1 MSTAVFAFGRFNP
14 PTIGH
19 EKLINAVIATGQREG
34 GDTFIYGSHSQ
45 DSRKNPLSHSEKMGY
60 LQKMFPRIKKSIK
73 TTAKERNVLQI
84 SDTLNKKYDKLVLV
98 VGSDRVDDFTS
109 LLNSYN
115 GIKSKHGFYDY
126 KEIKVVSAGERDPDA
141 DGASGMSASKMR
153 TAATKGDFE
162 AFLLGASSELTIKD
176 KRNLMNDVRK
186 GLKLDSIRE
195 AMKRRRGIEEPI
207 KIKNGVGKSRISTE
221 LSWQGYDTVN
231 LSTCDEA
238 FELFDEIVNSVGDG
252 TFTTAEKGYLKEAL
266 MLTDKCLCI
275 AQVPEEEIT
284 EEDEQ
289 NYIESSDKAIKLLET
304 VVKRTGIP
312 FEYSFLNDLQVK
324 VATKI
329 QPRKTFTQF
338 SGEMYGIR

>member
-19 EKLINAVIATGQREG
+19 EKLINAVIATNQREG
-34 GDTFIYGSHSQ
+34 GTAYIYGSHSQ

-60 LQKMFPRIKKSIK
+60 LQKMFPRIKKSIQTK
-73 TTAKERNVLQI
+73 AKERNVLQI
-84 SDTLNKKYDKLVLV
+84 AHTLNEKYDKLILV

-115 GIKSKHGFYDY
+115 GIKSKHGFYEY
-126 KEIKVVSAGERDPDA
+126 KEIKVYSAGERDPDA

-153 TAATKGDFE
+153 SAATKGDFE
-162 AFLLGASSELTIKD
+162 SFISGASSELTIKE

-186 GLKLDSIRE
+186 GLKLDSLRE
-195 AMKRRRGIEEPI
+195 AMKRRRGYEKPVIVEHKDNIET
-207 KIKNGVGKSRISTE
+207 KE

-231 LSTCDEA
+231 LSTCVEA

-252 TFTTAEKGYLKEAL
+252 TFTAPEKGYLKEAL

-275 AQVPEEEIT
+275 SQVPEEEIT
-284 EEDEQ
+284 EEDEV
-289 NYIESSDKAIKLLET
+289 NYIKSSEKAIKLLET
-304 VVKRTGIP
+304 VKKRTGIP

-324 VATKI
+324 VAPNA

-338 SGEMYGIR
+338 SGEMYGL

>member
-84 SDTLNKKYDKLVLV
+84 ADTLNKKYDKLVLV

-153 TAATKGDFE
+153 KAATKGDFDL
-162 AFLLGASSELTIKD
+162 FISGASSELTIKD
-176 KRNLMNDVRK
+176 KRKLMNDVRK

-195 AMKRRRGIEEPI
+195 VMKRRR
-207 KIKNGVGKSRISTE
+207 
-221 LSWQGYDTVN
+221 GYDTVN
-231 LSTCDEA
+231 LSTCVEA
-238 FELFDEIVNSVGDG
+238 YELFDEVVNSVGEG
-252 TFTTAEKGYLKEAL
+252 TFSTSEKGYLKEAL

-275 AQVPEEEIT
+275 SQVPEEEIT
-284 EEDEQ
+284 EEDVQ
-289 NYIESSDKAIKLLET
+289 NYIETSDKAIKLLET
-304 VVKRTGIP
+304 VKKRTGIP

-324 VATKI
+324 VVDNRV

>member
-1 MSTAVFAFGRFNP
+1 MKTAVFALGRFNP

-19 EKLINAVIATGQREG
+19 EKLVNAVIAVNQREG
-34 GDTFIYGSHSQ
+34 GTALIYGSHSQ
-45 DSRKNPLSHSEKMGY
+45 DSRKNPLSHSEKFKY
-60 LQKMFPRIKKSIK
+60 LKKMFPRQRKILQSSSK
-73 TTAKERNVLQI
+73 ARNIMEIAAEL
-84 SDTLNKKYDKLVLV
+84 SEKHNKLILIA
-98 VGSDRVDDFTS
+98 GSDRVSEFKS

-115 GIKSKHGFYDY
+115 GVKSKHGLYDFE
-126 KEIKVVSAGERDPDA
+126 EIDVVSAGERDPDA

-153 TAATKGDFE
+153 SAATKGDFE
-162 AFLLGASSELTIKD
+162 SFISGASSELTIKD
-176 KRNLMNDVRK
+176 KRKLMNDVRK

-195 AMKRRRGIEEPI
+195 AMKRRRGYDKPVIVEHKDNIET
-207 KIKNGVGKSRISTE
+207 KE

-231 LSTCDEA
+231 LSTCVEA
-238 FELFDEIVNSVGDG
+238 YELFDEVVNSIGEG
-252 TFTTAEKGYLKEAL
+252 TFTTSEKGYLKEAL

-275 AQVPEEEIT
+275 AQVSEDEIT

>member
-19 EKLINAVIATGQREG
+19 EKLINAVIATNQREG
-34 GDTFIYGSHSQ
+34 GTAYIYGSHSQ

-60 LQKMFPRIKKSIK
+60 LQKMFPRIKKSIQTK
-73 TTAKERNVLQI
+73 AKERNVLQI
-84 SDTLNKKYDKLVLV
+84 AHTLNEKYDKLILV

-115 GIKSKHGFYDY
+115 GIKSKHGFYEY
-126 KEIKVVSAGERDPDA
+126 KEIKVYSAGERDPDA

-153 TAATKGDFE
+153 SAATKGDFE
-162 AFLLGASSELTIKD
+162 SFISGASSELTIKE

-186 GLKLDSIRE
+186 GLKLDSLRE
-195 AMKRRRGIEEPI
+195 AMKRRRGYEKPVIVEHKDNIET
-207 KIKNGVGKSRISTE
+207 KE

-231 LSTCDEA
+231 LSTCVEA

-252 TFTTAEKGYLKEAL
+252 TFTAPEKGYLKEAL

-275 AQVPEEEIT
+275 SQVPEEEIT
-284 EEDEQ
+284 EEDEV
-289 NYIESSDKAIKLLET
+289 NYIKSSEKAIKLLET
-304 VVKRTGIP
+304 VKKRTGIP
-312 FEYSFLNDLQVK
+312 FEYSFLNELQVK
-324 VATKI
+324 VAPNA

-338 SGEMYGIR
+338 SGEMYGL

>member
-19 EKLINAVIATGQREG
+19 EKLINAVIATNQREG
-34 GDTFIYGSHSQ
+34 GTAYIYGSHSQ

-60 LQKMFPRIKKSIK
+60 LQKMFPRIKKSIQTK
-73 TTAKERNVLQI
+73 AKERNVLQI
-84 SDTLNKKYDKLVLV
+84 AHTLNEKYDKLILV

-115 GIKSKHGFYDY
+115 GIKSKHGFYEY
-126 KEIKVVSAGERDPDA
+126 KEIKVYSAGERDPDA

-153 TAATKGDFE
+153 SAATKGDFE
-162 AFLLGASSELTIKD
+162 AFISGASSELTIKE

-186 GLKLDSIRE
+186 GLKLDSLRE
-195 AMKRRRGIEEPI
+195 AMKRRRGYEKPVIVEHKDNIET
-207 KIKNGVGKSRISTE
+207 KE

-231 LSTCDEA
+231 LSTCVEA

-252 TFTTAEKGYLKEAL
+252 TFTAPEKGYLKEAL

-275 AQVPEEEIT
+275 SQVPEEEIT
-284 EEDEQ
+284 EEDEV
-289 NYIESSDKAIKLLET
+289 NYIKSSEKAIKLLET
-304 VVKRTGIP
+304 VKKRTGIP

-324 VATKI
+324 VAPNA

-338 SGEMYGIR
+338 SGEMYGL

>member
-19 EKLINAVIATGQREG
+19 EKLINAVIATNQREG
-34 GDTFIYGSHSQ
+34 GTTYIYGSHSQ

-60 LQKMFPRIKKSIK
+60 LQKMFPRIKKSIQTK
-73 TTAKERNVLQI
+73 AKERNVLQI
-84 SDTLNKKYDKLVLV
+84 AHTLNEKYDKLILV

-115 GIKSKHGFYDY
+115 GIKSKHGFYEY
-126 KEIKVVSAGERDPDA
+126 KEIKVYSAGERDPDA

-153 TAATKGDFE
+153 SAATKGDFE
-162 AFLLGASSELTIKD
+162 SFISGASSELTIKE

-186 GLKLDSIRE
+186 GLKLDSLRE
-195 AMKRRRGIEEPI
+195 AMKRRRGYEKPVIVEHKDNIET
-207 KIKNGVGKSRISTE
+207 KE

-231 LSTCDEA
+231 LSTCVEA

-252 TFTTAEKGYLKEAL
+252 TFTAPEKGYLKEAL

-275 AQVPEEEIT
+275 SQVPEEEIT
-284 EEDEQ
+284 EEDEV
-289 NYIESSDKAIKLLET
+289 NYIKSSEKAIKLLET
-304 VVKRTGIP
+304 VKKRTGIP

-324 VATKI
+324 VAPNA

-338 SGEMYGIR
+338 SGEMYGL

>member
-19 EKLINAVIATGQREG
+19 EKLINAVIATNQREG
-34 GDTFIYGSHSQ
+34 GTAYIYGSHSQ

-60 LQKMFPRIKKSIK
+60 LQKMFPRIKKSIQ
-73 TTAKERNVLQI
+73 TRAKERNVLQI
-84 SDTLNKKYDKLVLV
+84 AVTLNEKYDNLVLV

-115 GIKSKHGFYDY
+115 GIKSKHGFYEY
-126 KEIKVVSAGERDPDA
+126 KEIKVYSAGERDPDA

-153 TAATKGDFE
+153 SAATKGDFE
-162 AFLLGASSELTIKD
+162 SFISGASSELTIKE

-186 GLKLDSIRE
+186 GLKLDSLRE
-195 AMKRRRGIEEPI
+195 AMKRRRGYEKPVIVEHKDNIET
-207 KIKNGVGKSRISTE
+207 KE

-231 LSTCDEA
+231 LSTCVEA

-252 TFTTAEKGYLKEAL
+252 TFTAPEKGYLKEAL

-275 AQVPEEEIT
+275 SQVPEEEIT
-284 EEDEQ
+284 EEDEV
-289 NYIESSDKAIKLLET
+289 NYIKSSEKAIKLLET
-304 VVKRTGIP
+304 VKKRTGIP

-324 VATKI
+324 VAPNA

-338 SGEMYGIR
+338 SGEMYGL